1 MPKGLDLI
9 AERAF
14 FVNGKRKAVPL
25 LSSDSGVPTN
35 LRRTIPGVDMS

>member
-1 MPKGLDLI
+1 MQKRPDLI

-14 FVNGKRKAVPL
+14 FVNGKRRSRSHLPIVVSP
-25 LSSDSGVPTN
+25 N